1 MAILNL
7 PMAIIGA
14 YLMVFVVI
22 GAYEARNGIVKD
34 PSDYFLAGRGLGVVV
49 LLWTMFASILSG
61 WAYFGG
67 PGFASV
73 GGLGFLT
80 LGFANLASVLFMFI
94 IGLKV
99 WKWSRNLDIISPPE
113 MFAKRLD
120 SKIAG
125 TIMLISM
132 TAYLIPYIAIQPMA
146 GGIIFEVVSNGSI
159 TDMQG
164 VAITIIIMT
173 LYVIVAGMRGVAW
186 TDTIQGVL
194 MVIFLFIVMVFLA
207 VTQFNG
213 FAGAGSAMVENAV
226 LFTSPGP
233 TNAWNPY
240 MAFSWI
246 VLIIGLNSAL
256 PYVLVRFMA
265 ANSARTVK
273 RTAFFFGIA
282 VILFYFAIA
291 FVGTLGSV
299 AYPGVETPDNIFVA
313 IVLDIFPLSVAA
325 IFLGGALS
333 AMISTADSQMLVL
346 SQMLTRDGYREHINP
361 DASRRR
367 ETLIGQV
374 IIIILAILGGLIAFY
389 EPQFIFEF
397 GAFLFTGIGVMAP
410 SMLAIALWKR
420 VTAPGV
426 VMSVVVGESMVL
438 GIILGLIPE
447 GYAAPFH
454 YSTPVFIVVI
464 AVLVAVSLL
473 TEPPS
478 DETIEDFF

>member
-1 MAILNL
+1 MAIFSL

-14 YLMVFVVI
+14 YLMIFVVI
-22 GAYEARNGIVKD
+22 GAYEAREGIEKD
-34 PSDYFLAGRGLGVVV
+34 PSDYFLAGRGLGVFV

-99 WKWSRNLDIISPPE
+99 WKWSRDLDIISPPE
-113 MFAKRLD
+113 IFTKRLE
-120 SKIAG
+120 SETVGI
-125 TIMLISM
+125 IMLIFMS
-132 TAYLIPYIAIQPMA
+132 AYLIPYIAIQPMA
-146 GGIIFEVVSNGSI
+146 GGIIFEVVSDGSI
-159 TDMQG
+159 NHIQG
-164 VAITIIIMT
+164 VTITIIIMT

-194 MVIFLFIVMVFLA
+194 MFLFLFIVMALLA
-207 VTQFNG
+207 VTQFDG
-213 FAGAGSAMVENAV
+213 FAGAGSTMIENAE

-233 TNAWNPY
+233 INAWNPY
-240 MAFSWI
+240 MVFSWI

-265 ANSARTVK
+265 AESAKTVK
-273 RTAFFFGIA
+273 RTAFFFGVA
-282 VILFYFAIA
+282 VMLFYFAIA
-291 FVGTLGSV
+291 FVGTLGAI

-313 IVLDIFPLSVAA
+313 IVLDILPLSLAA

-333 AMISTADSQMLVL
+333 AMISTADSQMLVV
-346 SQMLTRDGYREHINP
+346 SQMLTRDGYRGHVNP
-361 DASRRR
+361 DASQER
-367 ETLIGQV
+367 ETFIGRV
-374 IIIILAILGGLIAFY
+374 IIVVLAILAGLIAFY
-389 EPQFIFEF
+389 EPEFIFEF

-410 SMLAIALWKR
+410 SMVAICLWKR

-426 VMSVVVGESMVL
+426 IASVFVGEAIVI
-438 GIILGLIPE
+438 GILLGLIPE
-447 GYAAPFH
+447 GYADPFH
-454 YSTPVFIVVI
+454 YSTPIFVVVI
-464 AVLVAVSLL
+464 GVLVVGSLL
-473 TEPPS
+473 TDPPS
-478 DETIEDFF
+478 DETIEIFF